1 MRCEMAIRMR
11 TKVFCTEDYDGNN
24 TGSKIGI
31 VLEKGVS
38 NRYLVAFSKGSVL
51 RSNTHWLKTPDT
63 CTWWIP
69 ERLLR
74 APYTNNKFL

>member
-1 MRCEMAIRMR
+1 MEIRMR

-38 NRYLVAFSKGSVL
+38 NHYLVAFSKGSVL
-51 RSNTHWLKTPDT
+51 RSNTH
-63 CTWWIP
+63 
-69 ERLLR
+69 
-74 APYTNNKFL
+74 